1 MKRKLINSLRL
12 LFVAALLGVGAS
24 NAWAG
29 EITYNFNSWVN
40 TNLTTLGQQQT
51 LSVAGDNIATADA
64 TNVKV
69 ISDVTTPAFA
79 FDGRFA
85 TDDVSNV
92 YLRNGSSTKNQHIV
106 NKGIQSKAADKH
118 FSILNLKS
126 GDIVTIVTGSGT
138 TSFISTNATVGGIQ
152 VVSGDRVGTNVDG
165 TDEGATTVCTI
176 TADGNL
182 DLKLGSWAVIM
193 SVTINSP
200 SVTLLDQP
208 FTQLYEADGETEIT
222 DVTQYGYTVASGTNT
237 SVTGGKLTFSG
248 TNSSGVS
255 AEVYSSFTEKS
266 SGIINVSFTWATSK
280 MTGAKSKTATTSN
293 SAYTSFY
300 LADSEGKK
308 ILTVY
313 FLGQLQKIFVNGLAD
328 ANLLYADNTDQVDR
342 DQTLAVTVDID
353 MDNKVIQSLKLVG
366 NQTHSRTNF
375 AFENSSATSIG
386 RFGYKNKNY
395 GTANVPTV
403 DDIVIK
409 NSIPNYTL
417 NAILSNGTKL
427 KTIYQG
433 CSDFASSQ
441 TVYFPKYINVNNTWY
456 KTSETSFSKA
466 FSTAGTQTVT
476 YAADDA
482 IDYFFEFEELPK
494 NGSFAANVSGATVSS
509 GMSGRLHGSSK
520 QKARAWTGALAGGT
534 YTLIS
539 HCRGANSNST
549 LPLYYCDVDGS
560 NPVYIGEATAS
571 ASTSSFSER
580 TTTNIVIP
588 EGKALCF
595 YNNTTSNS
603 NHYVDY
609 FTLTRNGNA
618 TVSATITSAGFATYV
633 NSAYA
638 LDFTSTSIK
647 AYKIKV
653 SSKGVATLTK
663 VNLVPAGTP
672 VLLYKDGGAT
682 ENIPVIA
689 SADAVS
695 DNDLVAGKDATVPT
709 YETVSTSDDYTNMI
723 LNNGD
728 YGIGFYYAN
737 DQFVATNRAYLH
749 IATGLAPDAEGGSS
763 SRMVM
768 VFADET
774 TGITSLTP
782 SPSPKGEGSVY
793 TLSGQR
799 VEKPVKGL
807 YIVNGKKVIIK

>member
-12 LFVAALLGVGAS
+12 LLVAAGLCVGES

-64 TNVKV
+64 ANVKV

-92 YLRNGSSTKNQHIV
+92 YLRNGSSKDNQHVV

-182 DLKLGSWAVIM
+182 DLKLGTWAVIM

-248 TNSSGVS
+248 TSSSGVS

-280 MTGAKSKTATTSN
+280 MTGARSSTATTSN

-313 FLGQLQKIFVNGLAD
+313 FFGQMQKIFVNGLED
-328 ANLLYADNTDQVDR
+328 ANLLYADNTDAVDR

-366 NQTHSRTNF
+366 NKTHSRTNF

-395 GTANVPTV
+395 STATNVPTV

-588 EGKALCF
+588 EGKTLCF

-609 FTLTRNGNA
+609 FTLTRNGDA
-618 TVSATITSAGFATYV
+618 TVSKTISAAGWATYC
-633 NSAYA
+633 SPYA
-638 LDFTSTSIK
+638 LDFTGDIDNLTEVYIVTGGSAGVLTKTSVNGGTVP
-647 AYKIKV
+647 ANTGLLL
-653 SSKGVATLTK
+653 KGTVGTVTIPVVATGSTDVSANK
-663 VNLVPAGTP
+663 LVGVTANTEIAAEAGYVLMNDATYGLAFYKNKNAFTVGANTAYLPADFAG
-672 VLLYKDGGAT
+672 GGARFD
-682 ENIPVIA
+682 
-689 SADAVS
+689 SFSFD
-695 DNDLVAGKDATVPT
+695 
-709 YETVSTSDDYTNMI
+709 
-723 LNNGD
+723 
-728 YGIGFYYAN
+728 
-737 DQFVATNRAYLH
+737 
-749 IATGLAPDAEGGSS
+749 
-763 SRMVM
+763 
-768 VFADET
+768 DET
-774 TGITSLTP
+774 TGITQIENGKSNI
-782 SPSPKGEGSVY
+782 ENSVY
-793 TLSGQR
+793 NLNGQR
-799 VEKPVKGL
+799 VSKPKNGL
-807 YIVNGKKVIIK
+807 YIVNGKKVIVK